1 MSPEERIKE
10 LKDKLNYHSYKYY
23 VLDQPEIS
31 DYEYDMMM
39 KELIELEEK
48 YPYLK
53 TPDSP
58 SQRVGG
64 IPIKEFEPFIHIIPM
79 LSLANAFTEA
89 EIRDFDR
96 RVKTQVKNVDYAV
109 EFKIDG
115 LSVELIYED
124 GIFTVGSTRGDGITG
139 EKITENLKTVKS
151 IPLVLKDKLNLV
163 VRGEV
168 FMPKASFINLNK
180 EREKNGESLF
190 ANPRNAAA
198 GSLRQ
203 LDSRIT
209 AKRDLD
215 IFIFNLQKIEGISFE
230 THIESLEFLK
240 DQGFKI
246 VPYLKKC
253 SNIEEVLKEIENIRN
268 IRETLPFDIDGAV
281 VKVNQLKEREILGQ
295 TAKDPRWAIA
305 FKYPAERKKTK
316 VLDIIVQVGRTG
328 ALTPTAILEPVN
340 ISGSVV
346 SRATLHNEDYIKE
359 KDIRIGDS
367 VIIQK
372 AGEIIPEIVEV
383 VKDDRI
389 GNEKEFKMP
398 DRCPECG
405 ALVVRLPGESVT
417 RCTGLNC
424 PAQIL
429 RRIIHFASKDAM
441 DIDGLGPAIINQL
454 LSKGIIHNIADLYYL
469 KYEDL
474 IHLERMGDKSV
485 KNLLQAIEESKYR
498 DLGRLI
504 FGLGINLIG
513 NKAALLLAERFETMD
528 NLIKADIDQLTN
540 IPEVGYKMADSIV
553 EFFKEKQN
561 IELINKLKSAGVN
574 MSKIK
579 KEKVSNIFS
588 GKTFVLTG
596 SLSKY
601 TREEATK
608 IIEERGGKVSSS
620 VSKKTDYVLAGADP
634 GSKLKKA
641 LELGVEVIDETQ
653 FEKLLNY

>member
-64 IPIKEFEPFIHIIPM
+64 IPIKEFEPFTHIIPM

-215 IFIFNLQKIEGISFE
+215 IFIFNLQKIEGISFK

-246 VPYLKKC
+246 VPYLKRC

-281 VKVNQLKEREILGQ
+281 VKVNELKEREILGQ

-372 AGEIIPEIVEV
+372 AGEIIPEIIEV
-383 VKDDRI
+383 VKDDRT

-454 LSKGIIHNIADLYYL
+454 LSKGLIHNIADLYYL

-579 KEKVSNIFS
+579 KEKISNIFS

-620 VSKKTDYVLAGADP
+620 VSKKTDYVLAGAEP

-641 LELGVEVIDETQ
+641 LELGIEVIDETQ